1 MAASK
6 DVACCFGPGWHPSR
20 NRPGRE
26 VSAVSSAMGHK
37 VRLWSSDVGGR
48 LSRAIGMRT
57 ANVGRLGSVLII
69 VMLTLVGGP
78 RPIVAAPQS
87 EASSHGVKRDER
99 LNFNIPSQP
108 LTDALYAYTSITG
121 VEALAPG
128 ELLANRRSA
137 QIRGTFAADEA
148 LQALLAG
155 TGLVARSVDT
165 GSFTLAPI
173 QTTPTGAPAIEAPSD
188 VPRYARYSTMVQDA
202 VKRTLCRQSETRPG
216 YYRTAVQ
223 LWIAPSG
230 AVARSI
236 LVGTT
241 GDVHRDN
248 ALSDLFRTL
257 SIGAPPPADLPQPTT
272 LLILPR
278 SQAADCASVGKA
290 GGP

>member
-1 MAASK
+1 
-6 DVACCFGPGWHPSR
+6 VP
-20 NRPGRE
+20 NRPWCE
-26 VSAVSSAMGHK
+26 VSTVSSEMGLK
-37 VRLWSSDVGGR
+37 VRLWSSDVGR
-48 LSRAIGMRT
+48 RWLRAIGVRT
-57 ANVGRLGSVLII
+57 TKVVGRLGLILV
-69 VMLTLVGGP
+69 VMFTLVGGLASA
-78 RPIVAAPQS
+78 VAASPS

-108 LTDALYAYTSITG
+108 LTDALYAYTSATG
-121 VEALAPG
+121 VEALASG
-128 ELLANRRSA
+128 ELLANLRSA
-137 QIRGTFAADEA
+137 EIQGTFTADEA
-148 LQALLAG
+148 LQVLLAG
-155 TGLVARSVDT
+155 TGLVARFVDS

-173 QTTPTGAPAIEAPSD
+173 QTTPIGAPAIEAPSD
-188 VPRYARYSTMVQDA
+188 VPRYARYSTRVQDA
-202 VKRTLCRQSETRPG
+202 VKRALCRQSETRPG

-241 GDVHRDN
+241 GDVDRDR

-257 SIGAPPPADLPQPTT
+257 SIGALPPADLPQPAT

-278 SQAADCASVGKA
+278 SQVADCASAGGA